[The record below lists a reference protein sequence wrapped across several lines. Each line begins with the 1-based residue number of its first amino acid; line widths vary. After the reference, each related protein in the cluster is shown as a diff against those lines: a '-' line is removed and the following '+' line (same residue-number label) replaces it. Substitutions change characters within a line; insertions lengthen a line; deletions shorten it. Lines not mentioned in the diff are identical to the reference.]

1 MPGFILIKGKL
12 NQSIVNYQSSKYLV
26 ENLEYND
33 LFIQRRTIKKFLDD
47 KVFRQ
52 NDEFLVVT
60 EGVIFNKLE
69 LEKKYEK
76 DNFFETIIE
85 MYKRNGETFFNEF
98 RGSFSG
104 IFIDK
109 KTNKQL
115 IYTDHIGSK
124 LVFYYK
130 SEDTIIV
137 SSDLSL
143 IIEDLKQ
150 NKLNYSLDLVGAYS
164 ILTFGFMIDDFTLIS
179 EVKKVFPGDYIL
191 ITNNELKRNKYH
203 KFKRNELKGYNEK
216 EIIYKL
222 DELFK
227 RATKYQLD
235 KNKEYGYL
243 NLVPLSAGYDTRMMN
258 IQLREMGEKEIYNI
272 TYSETDN
279 NDEKIPKKLARY
291 WKNHFL
297 FKALDNGLSLFNI
310 DEIIK
315 RNMGM
320 VYYAGGGQVYD
331 SFSLLNFEKFGI
343 VHTGMLGDGYPTE
356 AGEIKRYKDC
366 FGNGM
371 CSNKLKN
378 KLYQKLNKDVL
389 EEDTEIFLTY
399 NRGFNGMNMGQPL
412 LLQEYTETYT
422 PFQDV
427 EWLEYY
433 LSIPQNKRRNRYIQ
447 FEWLKKLYPKETQ
460 YPINGRKINERKI
473 KILNKEKTV
482 KEILEYVLKK
492 LKLSSERKGMNPLE
506 YWYKNN
512 LNLKLYFENYYK
524 ENIIRIKNNSELKE
538 DIELLYKGNMLE
550 KIQVLSLLAAIKLY
564 FDEV

>member
-1 MPGFILIKGKL
+1 MSGFVLIKGKL
-12 NQSIVNYQSSKYLV
+12 DNNIVNYQSSKYLV
-26 ENLEYND
+26 ENLEHND

-47 KVFRQ
+47 KVFKQ
-52 NDEFLVVT
+52 NDEYLIVI

-69 LEKKYEK
+69 LIEKYEK

-85 MYKRNGETFFNEF
+85 MYKKNGETFFNEF

-104 IFIDK
+104 IFVDK
-109 KTNKQL
+109 KNSKQL

-130 SEDTIIV
+130 NEGNIV
-137 SSDLSL
+137 VASDLNLL
-143 IIEDLKQ
+143 IKILKQ
-150 NKLNYSLDLVGAYS
+150 NNLNYNLDLVGVYS
-164 ILTFGFMIDDFTLIS
+164 ILTFGFMMDDFTLIS
-179 EVKKVFPGDYIL
+179 EVKKVFSGEYIS
-191 ITNNELKRNKYH
+191 IIDNEFKRNKYH
-203 KFKRNELKGYNEK
+203 KFERNELKNYNEK
-216 EIIYKL
+216 EIIGKL

-227 RATKYQLD
+227 KATKYQVD

-243 NLVPLSAGYDTRMMN
+243 NLAPLSAGYDTRMMN
-258 IQLREMGEKEIYNI
+258 IQLREVGEKEIYNI

-310 DEIIK
+310 DEIVK
-315 RNMGM
+315 RNMGV

-343 VHTGMLGDGYPTE
+343 VHTGMLGDGYPE
-356 AGEIKRYKDC
+356 YS
-366 FGNGM
+366 GNYQVGNFI
-371 CSNKLKN
+371 SSKKLINKLEKYIDN
-378 KLYQKLNKDVL
+378 KIFD
-389 EEDTEIFLTY
+389 EDSESFLTY

-422 PFQDV
+422 PFQNV

-447 FEWLKKLYPKETQ
+447 FEWLKKLYPKEAQ

-482 KEILEYVLKK
+482 KEILQYVLKK

-512 LNLKLYFENYYK
+512 LDLKLYFENYYK
-524 ENIIRIKNNSELKE
+524 ENIVRIKNNLELKE